1 MPWSLQKSG
10 RGYYVVT
17 KSTGR
22 RHSGRPLSLK
32 RAKAQM
38 RALYANE
45 RRQMQGLPRYKK
57 TSKVKS
63 RYGPTNK

>member
-17 KSTGR
+17 KGTGR
-22 RHSGRPLSLK
+22 KHSKRPLSLK

-45 RRQMQGLPRYKK
+45 RRMSQGLPRYKK
-57 TSKVKS
+57 PSKLQS
-63 RYGPTNK
+63 RYS